1 MTRRAAAVLLA
12 AETSGPLSDG
22 PPAFVEIHGQT
33 LLSLSV
39 RALEAA
45 QAVHSFVVV
54 APPGRER
61 EAADLA
67 GPSSKFGGTVS
78 GGANLEES
86 LRRALESVPSS
97 FDAVVVHEVARPL
110 ATPALFDAV
119 VEAVDG
125 PDAADAADAALPSI
139 PVADTLKRVKDGS
152 VLDTVSREG
161 LGLIQTPQAFRREVL
176 EAATSAESGSDQRGV
191 VWLTPAGSRVV
202 TVPGEPANMKLR
214 TRLDLRLAEALLA
227 ARLGGDHV
235 R

>member
-12 AETSGPLSDG
+12 AETSGPLGDG

-33 LLSLSV
+33 LLSFSV

-45 QAVHSFVVV
+45 QTVHSFVVV
-54 APPGRER
+54 APPGSDR

-67 GPSSKFGGTVS
+67 GHSSKFGGTVS
-78 GGANLEES
+78 GGANLEAS
-86 LRRALESVPSS
+86 LRRALEALPSS
-97 FDAVVVHEVARPL
+97 FDVVLFHDVARPL
-110 ATPALFDAV
+110 ATSALFDAV

-125 PDAADAADAALPSI
+125 ADAADVALPRI
-139 PVADTLKRVKDGS
+139 PVADTLKRVKDGA

-161 LGLIQTPQAFRREVL
+161 LGVIQTPQAFRREVL
-176 EAATSAESGSDQRGV
+176 EAAARARSGSDQRGTL
-191 VWLTPAGSRVV
+191 WLTPAGSRMA

-214 TRLDLRLAEALLA
+214 TRLDLRLAEALVA